1 VPQIVIRMT
10 LTRSSDPLDHSI
22 HPVHRTVNMM
32 AQSFSWVSGFK
43 AALRG
48 LEKLQAIMRATP
60 GPHRELRH

>member
-22 HPVHRTVNMM
+22 HPVHRTVNKM
-32 AQSFSWVSGFK
+32 AQSLSWVSGFK

-48 LEKLQAIMRATP
+48 LEKLQANMRATP
-60 GPHRELRH
+60 RLHREVRH